1 MKNLKTVCT
10 ILICVLY
17 STLNAQDKKDEQR
30 DIATF
35 AINDAR
41 DNGSDITP
49 QALEENASLVL
60 YKLGDSSEILL
71 SNFWEKSKSQSF
83 GRIYSIVK
91 EEFPETET
99 EFKAELYHFQWSYT
113 NTYDDKKGT
122 AKIKLFVVYKP
133 NGTYFEITILPEN
146 LDVLVYKGIMSGDL
160 TALESNIKK

>member
-10 ILICVLY
+10 ILIYVLY
-17 STLNAQDKKDEQR
+17 TSVNAQDKKEEQQ

-35 AINDAR
+35 EINDAR

-49 QALEENASLVL
+49 QALEDNATLVL
-60 YKLGDSSEILL
+60 YKLGDSNEVLL

-91 EEFPETET
+91 KEFPETKT
-99 EFKAELYHFQWSYT
+99 EFKGELYNFQWSYT

-122 AKIKLFVVYKP
+122 AKVKLFVVYKP
-133 NGTYFEITILPEN
+133 QGTYFEFTILPEN

-160 TALESNIKK
+160 TTLESIIKK